1 MSESAVALPSYIA
14 DALATFPLLAS
25 HGAPWSMVTHAA
37 ALVRAAL
44 RSLGSEYTITDAV
57 AIHHSAVVEPG
68 AVIRGPAIVSRN
80 CTVAAHAYLR
90 GGVFLDED
98 VRIGTS
104 CEVKASFIFRG
115 SALAHLNYAGDSL
128 IGASVN
134 LEAGAVLANHFNER
148 TDKRISVVIGGRI
161 VPTGVEKF
169 GALVGDGSR
178 IGANA
183 VTTPGTVLPPQSVVG
198 RLALVDQVA
207 EIELRR
213 HDGPGRDSR

>member
-1 MSESAVALPSYIA
+1 MSEPAVSLPSYIA
-14 DALATFPLLAS
+14 DALTAFPLLAS
-25 HGAPWSMVTHAA
+25 HDAPWSMVTHAA

-44 RSLGSEYTITDAV
+44 RTLGSEYTVTDAV
-57 AIHHSAVVEPG
+57 AVHHTAVVEAG
-68 AVIRGPAIVSRN
+68 AVLRGPTIVSRG
-80 CTVAAHAYLR
+80 CVVAAHATLR
-90 GGVFLDED
+90 GGVFLDEG
-98 VRIGTS
+98 VRIGPS
-104 CEVKASFIFRG
+104 CEVKASFVFRG
-115 SALAHLNYAGDSL
+115 SALAHLNYAGESL
-128 IGASVN
+128 IGADVN

-148 TDKRISVVIGGRI
+148 TDKRIFVVIGGRI

-207 EIELRR
+207 EIELCR
-213 HDGPGRDSR
+213 HDGPGRGSR